1 MCTYLIEKLK
11 DRNVRL
17 TVALAIG
24 LLSALLCCGMQM
36 RMQHRLSGKLLRLH
50 VVANSDR
57 AEDQQLKLAVR
68 DAVLACRVGRVP
80 TLEELKQVECAARD
94 CLRAHGCSDRVQVS
108 YTRMYFDTKE
118 YADFALPAG
127 SYQALRVVIGEGKG
141 KNWWCVVYPALC
153 TDLAEGEQELSEEEL
168 AFIKKDG
175 KKFLI
180 RFRISEIISEVA
192 YRFSGE

>member
-1 MCTYLIEKLK
+1 MTTYIKEKLQE
-11 DRNVRL
+11 RNIRL
-17 TVALAIG
+17 TAALAVG
-24 LLSALLCCGMQM
+24 LLAALLCCGMQLH
-36 RMQHRLSGKLLRLH
+36 MQHRLSGKLLRLH

-57 AEDQQLKLAVR
+57 AEDQKLKLAVR

-80 TLEELKQVECAARD
+80 TIEELKQVERAARD
-94 CLRAHGCSDRVQVS
+94 CLRSHGCSDRVQVS
-108 YTRMYFDTKE
+108 YTRMYFDTRE
-118 YADFALPAG
+118 YTDFALPAG
-127 SYQALRVVIGEGKG
+127 YYQAVRVVIGEGEG

-175 KKFLI
+175 KNFLI
-180 RFRISEIISEVA
+180 RFRISEIISGVI